1 MLDLLVRQCWHITTK
16 ERFRGWTT
24 KMGNGKKRQD
34 NSKINTLIWKRC
46 SYILILF
53 VLMTSIVGCGSIQ
66 NFTNNLL
73 RPERIVPVFD
83 PDATIAPQ
91 SGTVIYEKNGI
102 VVMVVPL
109 PEIKNVDAFGVLI
122 HNRTGHWIS
131 FEKEKFWMQDQAG
144 NIVKQLSKAQEA
156 TRLKKNFKPKFP
168 PEFAADVFRWDRTI
182 SIQGDYAV
190 LPTEDLK
197 KTNVM
202 PRRTVRFA
210 IYFSRRSL
218 KSKNLR
224 IVIPGVTSEFN
235 DQQTTF
241 TYRFR
246 VQR

>member
-1 MLDLLVRQCWHITTK
+1 MD
-16 ERFRGWTT
+16 T
-24 KMGNGKKRQD
+24 KMKVIKNLKSNIKD
-34 NSKINTLIWKRC
+34 ISWTCEKFSYLFILLTL
-46 SYILILF
+46 S
-53 VLMTSIVGCGSIQ
+53 VSIIGCNKLQ
-66 NFTNNLL
+66 NFANDLI

-83 PDATIAPQ
+83 PDATITPQ
-91 SGTVIYEKNGI
+91 TGTVIYEKKGI
-102 VVMVVPL
+102 VVMAVPL
-109 PEIKNVDAFGVLI
+109 HDVKNVDAFGILI

-144 NIVKQLSKAQEA
+144 NIVKQLSKSQESFH
-156 TRLKKNFKPKFP
+156 LKKNFKPKFP

-182 SIQGDYAV
+182 SVQGSHAV

-202 PRRTVRFA
+202 PRNTTRFP
-210 IYFSRRSL
+210 IYFPKRSL

-224 IVIPGVTSEFN
+224 IVIPSVTSEFN

-241 TYRFR
+241 VFKFK